1 MFELVIV
8 LHGERR
14 DAYLPV
20 FKSMKEEDLYTW
32 FENHPE
38 FHDED
43 YKIFKTIR
51 EHGNG

>member
-8 LHGERR
+8 LHGEKRSV
-14 DAYLPV
+14 YLPV
-20 FKSMKEEDLYTW
+20 FKSMKEEDLYEW